1 MLTLPAHHAIAIE
14 LDAHEHG
21 SANLDIVID
30 TDTIQMSFHSPA
42 VNIVGFEYAT
52 DDKQQLLL
60 IKQAKDSLSNVNDMF
75 SLVGNVSCQTV
86 KASANWLTEHEE
98 EHDDHEGHEEEHDDH
113 EGHEEEH
120 DDHEGHEEE
129 HDDHEGHEEEHD
141 DHEGHEEEHD
151 DHEGHEE
158 EHDDHEGHEEE
169 HDETP
174 SSEHAEF
181 IAEYELTCKQ
191 LNNLTAIEVN
201 LFEFFPA
208 IADLDVQMIYAGGQ
222 VKQELNA
229 NNTLIELAY

>member
-1 MLTLPAHHAIAIE
+1 MLTCLMLTLPAHHAIAIE

-60 IKQAKDSLSNVNDMF
+60 IKQAEDSLSNVNDMF

-86 KASANWLTEHEE
+86 KASANWLTE
-98 EHDDHEGHEEEHDDH
+98 
-113 EGHEEEH
+113 
-120 DDHEGHEEE
+120 
-129 HDDHEGHEEEHD
+129 
-141 DHEGHEEEHD
+141 HEEEHD

>member
-1 MLTLPAHHAIAIE
+1 MLTCLMLTLPAHHAIAIE

-129 HDDHEGHEEEHD
+129 HD
-141 DHEGHEEEHD
+141 
-151 DHEGHEE
+151 
-158 EHDDHEGHEEE
+158 
-169 HDETP
+169 ETP

>member
-98 EHDDHEGHEEEHDDH
+98 EHDDHEGHEEEHNDH

-120 DDHEGHEEE
+120 DDHEGHEEK
-129 HDDHEGHEEEHD
+129 
-141 DHEGHEEEHD
+141 
-151 DHEGHEE
+151 
-158 EHDDHEGHEEE
+158 

>member
-60 IKQAKDSLSNVNDMF
+60 IKQAEDSLSNVNDMF

-98 EHDDHEGHEEEHDDH
+98 EHDDHEGHEEK
-113 EGHEEEH
+113 
-120 DDHEGHEEE
+120 
-129 HDDHEGHEEEHD
+129 
-141 DHEGHEEEHD
+141 
-151 DHEGHEE
+151 
-158 EHDDHEGHEEE
+158 

>member
-1 MLTLPAHHAIAIE
+1 MKSSNSINTMLTCLMLTLPAHHAIAIE

-98 EHDDHEGHEEEHDDH
+98 K
-113 EGHEEEH
+113 
-120 DDHEGHEEE
+120 
-129 HDDHEGHEEEHD
+129 
-141 DHEGHEEEHD
+141 
-151 DHEGHEE
+151 
-158 EHDDHEGHEEE
+158 HDDHEGHEEE

>member
-1 MLTLPAHHAIAIE
+1 MKSSNSINTMLTCLMLTLPAHHAIAIE

-98 EHDDHEGHEEEHDDH
+98 EHDDHEEHD
-113 EGHEEEH
+113 
-120 DDHEGHEEE
+120 
-129 HDDHEGHEEEHD
+129 
-141 DHEGHEEEHD
+141 EEHD

>member
-98 EHDDHEGHEEEHDDH
+98 EHDDHEGHEEEHD
-113 EGHEEEH
+113 
-120 DDHEGHEEE
+120 
-129 HDDHEGHEEEHD
+129 
-141 DHEGHEEEHD
+141 
-151 DHEGHEE
+151 
-158 EHDDHEGHEEE
+158 
-169 HDETP
+169 ETP

>member
-113 EGHEEEH
+113 EGHEEK
-120 DDHEGHEEE
+120 
-129 HDDHEGHEEEHD
+129 
-141 DHEGHEEEHD
+141 
-151 DHEGHEE
+151 
-158 EHDDHEGHEEE
+158 

>member
-1 MLTLPAHHAIAIE
+1 MKSSNSINTMLTCLMLTLPAHHAIAIE

-113 EGHEEEH
+113 EGHEEK
-120 DDHEGHEEE
+120 
-129 HDDHEGHEEEHD
+129 
-141 DHEGHEEEHD
+141 
-151 DHEGHEE
+151 
-158 EHDDHEGHEEE
+158 

>member
-1 MLTLPAHHAIAIE
+1 MKSSNSINTMLTCLMLTLPAHHAIAIE

-98 EHDDHEGHEEEHDDH
+98 EHDDHEGHEEEHD
-113 EGHEEEH
+113 
-120 DDHEGHEEE
+120 
-129 HDDHEGHEEEHD
+129 
-141 DHEGHEEEHD
+141 
-151 DHEGHEE
+151 
-158 EHDDHEGHEEE
+158 
-169 HDETP
+169 ETP

-222 VKQELNA
+222 VKQELNS

>member
-1 MLTLPAHHAIAIE
+1 MLTCLMLTLPAHHAIAIE

-141 DHEGHEEEHD
+141 
-151 DHEGHEE
+151 
-158 EHDDHEGHEEE
+158 
-169 HDETP
+169 ETP

>member
-1 MLTLPAHHAIAIE
+1 MKSSNSINTMLTCLMLTLPAHHAIAIE

-60 IKQAKDSLSNVNDMF
+60 IKQAEDSLSNVNDMF

-98 EHDDHEGHEEEHDDH
+98 K
-113 EGHEEEH
+113 
-120 DDHEGHEEE
+120 
-129 HDDHEGHEEEHD
+129 
-141 DHEGHEEEHD
+141 
-151 DHEGHEE
+151 
-158 EHDDHEGHEEE
+158 HDDHEGHEEE

>member
-1 MLTLPAHHAIAIE
+1 MLTCLMLTLPAHHAIAIE

-60 IKQAKDSLSNVNDMF
+60 IKQAEDSLSNVNDMF

-98 EHDDHEGHEEEHDDH
+98 EHDDHEGHEEE
-113 EGHEEEH
+113 
-120 DDHEGHEEE
+120 
-129 HDDHEGHEEEHD
+129 
-141 DHEGHEEEHD
+141 
-151 DHEGHEE
+151 HEGHEE

>member
-120 DDHEGHEEE
+120 DDHEGHEEK
-129 HDDHEGHEEEHD
+129 
-141 DHEGHEEEHD
+141 
-151 DHEGHEE
+151 
-158 EHDDHEGHEEE
+158 

-181 IAEYELTCKQ
+181 IAEYQLTCKQ

-201 LFEFFPA
+201 LFDFFPA

>member
-1 MLTLPAHHAIAIE
+1 MLMKSSNSINTMLTCLMLTLPAHHAIAIE

-30 TDTIQMSFHSPA
+30 TYTIQMSFHSPA

-60 IKQAKDSLSNVNDMF
+60 IKQAEDSLSNVNDMF

-86 KASANWLTEHEE
+86 KASANWLTE
-98 EHDDHEGHEEEHDDH
+98 
-113 EGHEEEH
+113 
-120 DDHEGHEEE
+120 
-129 HDDHEGHEEEHD
+129 
-141 DHEGHEEEHD
+141 
-151 DHEGHEE
+151 HEE

>member
-1 MLTLPAHHAIAIE
+1 MLTCLMLTLPAHHAIAIE

-98 EHDDHEGHEEEHDDH
+98 EHDDHEGHEEER
-113 EGHEEEH
+113 
-120 DDHEGHEEE
+120 
-129 HDDHEGHEEEHD
+129 
-141 DHEGHEEEHD
+141 
-151 DHEGHEE
+151 
-158 EHDDHEGHEEE
+158 DDHEGHEEE

>member
-1 MLTLPAHHAIAIE
+1 MKSSNSINTMLTCLMLTLPAHHAIAIE

-129 HDDHEGHEEEHD
+129 HD
-141 DHEGHEEEHD
+141 
-151 DHEGHEE
+151 
-158 EHDDHEGHEEE
+158 
-169 HDETP
+169 ETP

>member
-1 MLTLPAHHAIAIE
+1 MLMKSSNSINTMLTCLMLTLPAHHAIAIE

-98 EHDDHEGHEEEHDDH
+98 EHDDHEGHEEEHD
-113 EGHEEEH
+113 
-120 DDHEGHEEE
+120 
-129 HDDHEGHEEEHD
+129 
-141 DHEGHEEEHD
+141 
-151 DHEGHEE
+151 
-158 EHDDHEGHEEE
+158 
-169 HDETP
+169 ETP

>member
-1 MLTLPAHHAIAIE
+1 MKSSNSINTMLTCLMLTLPAHHAIAIE

-60 IKQAKDSLSNVNDMF
+60 IKQAEDSLSNVNDMF

-86 KASANWLTEHEE
+86 KASANWLTE
-98 EHDDHEGHEEEHDDH
+98 
-113 EGHEEEH
+113 
-120 DDHEGHEEE
+120 
-129 HDDHEGHEEEHD
+129 
-141 DHEGHEEEHD
+141 HEEEHD

>member
-1 MLTLPAHHAIAIE
+1 MKSSNSINTMLTCLMLTLPAHHAIAIE

-120 DDHEGHEEE
+120 D
-129 HDDHEGHEEEHD
+129 
-141 DHEGHEEEHD
+141 
-151 DHEGHEE
+151 
-158 EHDDHEGHEEE
+158 
-169 HDETP
+169 ETP

>member
-86 KASANWLTEHEE
+86 KASANWLTEQ
-98 EHDDHEGHEEEHDDH
+98 
-113 EGHEEEH
+113 
-120 DDHEGHEEE
+120 
-129 HDDHEGHEEEHD
+129 
-141 DHEGHEEEHD
+141 
-151 DHEGHEE
+151 EE

-181 IAEYELTCKQ
+181 IAEYQLTCKQ

-201 LFEFFPA
+201 LFDFFPA

>member
-1 MLTLPAHHAIAIE
+1 MKSSNSINTMLTCLMLTLPAHHAIAIE

-60 IKQAKDSLSNVNDMF
+60 IKQAEDSLSNVNDMF

-86 KASANWLTEHEE
+86 KASANWLTE
-98 EHDDHEGHEEEHDDH
+98 
-113 EGHEEEH
+113 
-120 DDHEGHEEE
+120 
-129 HDDHEGHEEEHD
+129 
-141 DHEGHEEEHD
+141 
-151 DHEGHEE
+151 HEE

-229 NNTLIELAY
+229 NNTLIKLAY

>member
-1 MLTLPAHHAIAIE
+1 MLTCLMLTLPAHHAIAIE

-98 EHDDHEGHEEEHDDH
+98 EHDDHEGHEEEHD
-113 EGHEEEH
+113 
-120 DDHEGHEEE
+120 
-129 HDDHEGHEEEHD
+129 
-141 DHEGHEEEHD
+141 
-151 DHEGHEE
+151 
-158 EHDDHEGHEEE
+158 
-169 HDETP
+169 ETP

-181 IAEYELTCKQ
+181 IAEYQLTCKQ

-201 LFEFFPA
+201 LFDFFPA

-229 NNTLIELAY
+229 NKTLIELAY

>member
-129 HDDHEGHEEEHD
+129 HD
-141 DHEGHEEEHD
+141 
-151 DHEGHEE
+151 
-158 EHDDHEGHEEE
+158 
-169 HDETP
+169 ETP

>member
-1 MLTLPAHHAIAIE
+1 MKSSNSINTMLTCLMLTLPAHHAIAIE

-98 EHDDHEGHEEEHDDH
+98 EHDDHE
-113 EGHEEEH
+113 
-120 DDHEGHEEE
+120 
-129 HDDHEGHEEEHD
+129 
-141 DHEGHEEEHD
+141 EEHD

>member
-1 MLTLPAHHAIAIE
+1 MKSSNSINTMLTCLMLTLPAHHAIAIE

-60 IKQAKDSLSNVNDMF
+60 IKQAEDSLSNVNDMF

-98 EHDDHEGHEEEHDDH
+98 EHDDHEGHEEK
-113 EGHEEEH
+113 
-120 DDHEGHEEE
+120 
-129 HDDHEGHEEEHD
+129 
-141 DHEGHEEEHD
+141 
-151 DHEGHEE
+151 
-158 EHDDHEGHEEE
+158 

>member
-1 MLTLPAHHAIAIE
+1 MKSSNSINTMLTCLMLTLPAHHAIAIE

-60 IKQAKDSLSNVNDMF
+60 IKQAEDSLSNVNDMF

-98 EHDDHEGHEEEHDDH
+98 KHDDHEGHEEE
-113 EGHEEEH
+113 
-120 DDHEGHEEE
+120 
-129 HDDHEGHEEEHD
+129 
-141 DHEGHEEEHD
+141 
-151 DHEGHEE
+151 HEGHEE

>member
-1 MLTLPAHHAIAIE
+1 MKSSNSINTMLTCLMLTLPAHHAIAIE

-60 IKQAKDSLSNVNDMF
+60 IKQAEDSLSNVNDMF

-86 KASANWLTEHEE
+86 KASANWLTE
-98 EHDDHEGHEEEHDDH
+98 
-113 EGHEEEH
+113 
-120 DDHEGHEEE
+120 
-129 HDDHEGHEEEHD
+129 
-141 DHEGHEEEHD
+141 
-151 DHEGHEE
+151 HEE

>member
-1 MLTLPAHHAIAIE
+1 MLTCLMLTLPAHHAIAIE

-113 EGHEEEH
+113 EGHEEK
-120 DDHEGHEEE
+120 
-129 HDDHEGHEEEHD
+129 
-141 DHEGHEEEHD
+141 
-151 DHEGHEE
+151 
-158 EHDDHEGHEEE
+158 

>member
-1 MLTLPAHHAIAIE
+1 MLTCLMLTLPAHHAIAIE

-120 DDHEGHEEE
+120 D
-129 HDDHEGHEEEHD
+129 
-141 DHEGHEEEHD
+141 
-151 DHEGHEE
+151 
-158 EHDDHEGHEEE
+158 
-169 HDETP
+169 ETP

>member
-1 MLTLPAHHAIAIE
+1 MKSSNSINTMLTCLMLTLPAHHAIAIE

-98 EHDDHEGHEEEHDDH
+98 EHDDHEGHEEEHD
-113 EGHEEEH
+113 
-120 DDHEGHEEE
+120 
-129 HDDHEGHEEEHD
+129 
-141 DHEGHEEEHD
+141 
-151 DHEGHEE
+151 
-158 EHDDHEGHEEE
+158 
-169 HDETP
+169 ETP

>member
-1 MLTLPAHHAIAIE
+1 MLTCLMLTLPAHHAIAIE

-98 EHDDHEGHEEEHDDH
+98 EHDDHEGHEEK
-113 EGHEEEH
+113 
-120 DDHEGHEEE
+120 
-129 HDDHEGHEEEHD
+129 
-141 DHEGHEEEHD
+141 
-151 DHEGHEE
+151 
-158 EHDDHEGHEEE
+158 

>member
-1 MLTLPAHHAIAIE
+1 MLTCLMLTLPAHHAIAIE

-120 DDHEGHEEE
+120 D
-129 HDDHEGHEEEHD
+129 
-141 DHEGHEEEHD
+141 
-151 DHEGHEE
+151 
-158 EHDDHEGHEEE
+158 
-169 HDETP
+169 ETP

-229 NNTLIELAY
+229 TNTLIELAY

>member
-1 MLTLPAHHAIAIE
+1 MLTCLMLTLPAHHAIAIE

-120 DDHEGHEEE
+120 DDHEGHEEK
-129 HDDHEGHEEEHD
+129 
-141 DHEGHEEEHD
+141 
-151 DHEGHEE
+151 
-158 EHDDHEGHEEE
+158 

-181 IAEYELTCKQ
+181 IAEYQLTCKQ

-201 LFEFFPA
+201 LFDFFPA

>member
-60 IKQAKDSLSNVNDMF
+60 IKQAKDSLSNVYDMF

-86 KASANWLTEHEE
+86 KASANWLTE
-98 EHDDHEGHEEEHDDH
+98 
-113 EGHEEEH
+113 
-120 DDHEGHEEE
+120 
-129 HDDHEGHEEEHD
+129 HEEEHD

>member
-1 MLTLPAHHAIAIE
+1 MLTCLMLTLPAHHAIAIE

-60 IKQAKDSLSNVNDMF
+60 IKQAEDSLSNVNDMF

-98 EHDDHEGHEEEHDDH
+98 EHDDHEGHEEK
-113 EGHEEEH
+113 
-120 DDHEGHEEE
+120 
-129 HDDHEGHEEEHD
+129 
-141 DHEGHEEEHD
+141 
-151 DHEGHEE
+151 
-158 EHDDHEGHEEE
+158 